1 MDSSVSPPSI
11 SPLPLESTIIFNE
24 CSKDISPPQEE
35 EINELR
41 KESTKQPSLSENEN
55 RNNNN
60 EDDDEEESNTLKIE
74 DDEDDE
80 SEDENEEGEKSAE
93 KGLKRRSSRR
103 QSPIVRKIGLRSRDI
118 GGANEGGDS
127 DQLAFRKSQQKIVE
141 RIEFGKYEINTWYF
155 SPYPEEYACCEKLF
169 ICEFCLNYMTQ
180 RDTLLRHKTRCE
192 LRHPPGNEIYR
203 SGILSVWEVDGR
215 KCPQYC
221 QNLCL
226 IGGFFIKQKTLYF
239 DVEPFFFYVL
249 TEYDIDG
256 CHIVGYF
263 SKMKESPNDYNLAC
277 ITTLPPYQKRG
288 YGRFLIEFCKHNRLI
303 CFHSYFNFF
312 FCLAYELSKIEDK
325 VGSPEK
331 PLSDFGKL
339 SYVAY
344 WTQVLVEFF
353 DAHQRETFNIM
364 EVSKMTYLT
373 PEDIVETLRI
383 NNFFK
388 KVGDSQITVT
398 IPREAIEK
406 AKEHSQKKLLKLDPS
421 LIHWAPFR
429 PQTKKN

>member
-1 MDSSVSPPSI
+1 MDSSLSPPSI

-24 CSKDISPPQEE
+24 SSKDASSPQEGEDNGSQKELAKQLSSPSHSDEDGE
-35 EINELR
+35 E
-41 KESTKQPSLSENEN
+41 ENN
-55 RNNNN
+55 TLKIDDVVDV
-60 EDDDEEESNTLKIE
+60 DDDEEEE
-74 DDEDDE
+74 EE
-80 SEDENEEGEKSAE
+80 EEEGEEGEEEETEKGTE
-93 KGLKRRSSRR
+93 KGLKRRAARR

-118 GGANEGGDS
+118 GASEGGDT
-127 DQLAFRKSQQKIVE
+127 DQLGFRKSQQKIVE

-169 ICEFCLNYMTQ
+169 ICEFCLNYMAQ

-249 TEYDIDG
+249 TEYDTDG

-277 ITTLPPYQKRG
+277 ITTLPPFQKRG
-288 YGRFLIEFCKHNRLI
+288 YGRFLIEFCNHISVIL
-303 CFHSYFNFF
+303 Y
-312 FCLAYELSKIEDK
+312 
-325 VGSPEK
+325 
-331 PLSDFGKL
+331 
-339 SYVAY
+339 
-344 WTQVLVEFF
+344 
-353 DAHQRETFNIM
+353 
-364 EVSKMTYLT
+364 YL
-373 PEDIVETLRI
+373 
-383 NNFFK
+383 N
-388 KVGDSQITVT
+388 
-398 IPREAIEK
+398 
-406 AKEHSQKKLLKLDPS
+406 S
-421 LIHWAPFR
+421 LFIL
-429 PQTKKN
+429 